1 MTDELPD
8 DTSGSQVPTGHVGAA
23 PAPAASGTAAGAPEP
38 VAPGHPVRSGVV
50 VNPSRLVRA
59 TTIDVARIASI
70 GLGAGALLAL
80 LGVAI
85 VRRGAAV
92 QAVDDDLHAWVLA
105 SRSDFSISVARAISW
120 GGTTALTL
128 PALVL
133 VGALALRGS
142 PPARVRL
149 GAGALLATVAGVGVS
164 LGLALNSWIGR
175 ERPPSVDW
183 LGAAG
188 GPAFPSGHTTAATL
202 FALSCGWVL
211 TARFRPGRP
220 RTAFWAAAGTY
231 ALLVG
236 WSRVWLGVHWPAD
249 VLGGWLYAVTW
260 SALVAV
266 VIAGFRRHRSRLSLR
281 ERPQARAVGE
291 DALTLR
297 SGNAPSILSTPPAS
311 ELCAPK

>member
-8 DTSGSQVPTGHVGAA
+8 DTSGTEVPTGHSGAA
-23 PAPAASGTAAGAPEP
+23 PAPAVGETAAGAPDP
-38 VAPGHPVRSGVV
+38 TAPGHPATSGVV
-50 VNPSRLVRA
+50 VDLSHLVPA

-70 GLGAGALLAL
+70 GLGAGVLLAL

-85 VRRGAAV
+85 ARHGAAV

-105 SRSDFSISVARAISW
+105 SRSDLSTSVARAITC
-120 GGTTALTL
+120 GGATALTL

-133 VGALALRGS
+133 VGALALRGRR
-142 PPARVRL
+142 PVRDRL
-149 GAGALLATVAGVGVS
+149 GAGVLLAAVAGVGVS

-175 ERPPSVDW
+175 ERPPSADW

-220 RTAFWAAAGTY
+220 RAALWAAAGSY
-231 ALLVG
+231 AFLVG
-236 WSRVWLGVHWPAD
+236 WSRVWLGVHWPTD
-249 VLGGWLYAVTW
+249 VLGGWLYAVAW
-260 SALVAV
+260 SALVAAV
-266 VIAGFRRHRSRLSLR
+266 MAGLRRRRSRPSR
-281 ERPQARAVGE
+281 RDRPQARAVGE
-291 DALTLR
+291 DALT
-297 SGNAPSILSTPPAS
+297 
-311 ELCAPK
+311 